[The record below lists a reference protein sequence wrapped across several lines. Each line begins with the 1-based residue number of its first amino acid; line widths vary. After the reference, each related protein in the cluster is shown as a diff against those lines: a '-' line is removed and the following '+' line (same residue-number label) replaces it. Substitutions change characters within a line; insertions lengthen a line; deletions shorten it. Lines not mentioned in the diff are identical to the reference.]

1 MKGKIFMNK
10 YIITIGREFGSGG
23 RTIGKMVA
31 EKLGI
36 LYFDYEIIDETAKK
50 SGFSTDFVKQSEQKV
65 TSSLLYNLALG
76 TSYGISP
83 YSVNEGV
90 SLETQLFIAQQNVIK
105 EMAERGSCVI
115 VGRCA
120 DYILKDYPNLL
131 RVFVYADMKFRE
143 KRMIEK
149 QRYSEATAAKE
160 LKKADKR
167 RAAHYLTFTEQH
179 WGNKQNYDLMINSS
193 QLGFEQSTEIIIKA
207 AEKFK

>member
-1 MKGKIFMNK
+1 MDK

-36 LYFDYEIIDETAKK
+36 HYYDYEIIDETAKK
-50 SGFSTDFVKQSEQKV
+50 SGFSVDFVKQSEQKV

-105 EMAERGSCVI
+105 EMAEKGSCVI

-120 DYILKDYPNLL
+120 DHILREEKRLL

-143 KRMIEK
+143 KRMVEK
-149 QRYSEATAAKE
+149 NRFSASAAAKE

-179 WGNKQNYDLMINSS
+179 WGNRANYDLMVNSG
-193 QLGFEQSTEIIIKA
+193 QLGFEQSVEIIIKA
-207 AEKFK
+207 AEKIKV

>member
-1 MKGKIFMNK
+1 MDK

-36 LYFDYEIIDETAKK
+36 HYYDYEIIDETAKK
-50 SGFSTDFVKQSEQKV
+50 SGFSVDFVKQSEQKV

-105 EMAERGSCVI
+105 EMAEKGSCVI

-120 DYILKDYPNLL
+120 DHILREEKRVL

-143 KRMIEK
+143 KRMVEK
-149 QRYSEATAAKE
+149 NRFSASAAEKE

-179 WGNKQNYDLMINSS
+179 WGNRANYDLMVNSG
-193 QLGFEQSTEIIIKA
+193 QLGFEQSVEIIIKA
-207 AEKFK
+207 AEKIKV